1 MSNNEDKENS
11 NIDLDSIKRQLLIN
25 QESYLKEQTQS
36 GINDTEDNI
45 NKLIIDE
52 QELKSKIS
60 TSDFFEYVIK
70 AVKKTVKCEDVLI
83 RQILLT
89 GLSSYI
95 EEDPINLGI
104 LGPTSEGKTYPV
116 EECIKFFSK
125 EDVYKVGSMS
135 AKVLVRDKGILVDKN
150 LNPIE
155 DKIRE
160 LKNKAKRLPTNKSH
174 EEEKEQIN
182 EELEKL
188 YKDAK
193 TLIDL
198 RGKIL
203 VFLEPPQKEVW
214 EILKPILSH
223 DSFEIEFPFVNQ
235 TDREGHQTKNVV
247 VRGWPSC
254 IFCSARDESNWPLW
268 PEIKSRFLITS
279 PNMVS
284 QKYQESTKILSSRYG
299 LPNIIQQQTII
310 SDIEVDQAKQCIL
323 LIKQKI
329 NQLKLKNN
337 NRKISVW
344 IPYLQLLQK
353 ELPANKG
360 TDVRFVK
367 RIFAFLNIVPI
378 VKLNLRKVLV
388 LEGEISVIADLQ
400 DLKEVLSITQNFDGL
415 PKFKADF
422 FNEIFYPCFLK
433 KIKPESN
440 ADDKE
445 EEIIAVTTR
454 ELCDYFKEIHKKPI
468 STDNLKHTYLNQFI
482 NDGIIDYT
490 KSKIDIRQNI
500 YYPLVTEK
508 ISNISIKDRID
519 NLSQENPLIYEKII
533 KEITQ
538 SWIFCEIM
546 KLIRCRLDFTNLQL
560 IDYVN
565 NNKNFQLFDSLQ
577 KGGESKIK

>member
-422 FNEIFYPCFLK
+422 FNEVFYPCFLK